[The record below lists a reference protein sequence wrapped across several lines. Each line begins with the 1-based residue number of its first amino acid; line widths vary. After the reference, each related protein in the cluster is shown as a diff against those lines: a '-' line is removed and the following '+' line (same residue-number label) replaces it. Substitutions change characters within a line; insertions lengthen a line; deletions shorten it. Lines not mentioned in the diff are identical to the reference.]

1 MKTIFLYV
9 ATLFNLTCLSAQ
21 HKAIFLIQDAESGE
35 NLIGA
40 AVLLAGTSAG
50 TTTDEDGMATLE
62 NIPGGSHAFEV
73 SYLGYEPATITLQ
86 FPADN
91 GRTVRI
97 PLHHEGEDL
106 DEVIVTTSRGSRT
119 IADTPTRIEA
129 IGLEEIDEK
138 SNMRPSNV
146 SMILHE
152 STGIQ
157 VQQTSATTANASIR
171 IQGLDGRYTQLLKD
185 GFANFG
191 NFAGGLSILD
201 LPPLDL
207 QQVEVIK
214 GPASTLYG
222 GGAIAGVINFI
233 SKQPSDKR
241 VISLQLNQSNVGASD
256 LGLFL
261 SGKSKKTGFT
271 FLGTVNRHAAYDVDE
286 DHFTEIPKTLSFS
299 VTPRVW
305 FYLNERS
312 TLSISN
318 MVVSQ
323 NRKGGDLDAIRD
335 EDDPSHTYFE
345 KNRSFRNLT
354 TVEFKSR
361 LSENRQLV
369 ARQSFSIFDRKI
381 DLPDYSFAG
390 IQYNAY
396 TDISMAHG
404 IGNHNLITG
413 LNVVYDRFD
422 EDRNLGNTPRD
433 ARLTTVGLYVQDTW
447 DVNEKLAFEN
457 GVRLDHAG
465 RYGLQLLPRISALYK
480 LNPHWSGRI
489 SAGMGYST
497 PTIFTEETESLAY
510 RGVLGTGDHLAP
522 ERSFGG
528 TIDAGYKTSVGD
540 LVITANQLFFYTR
553 INRPMVLTPYSAD
566 LQYYVNAALPVNTS
580 GFETNLK
587 FLLEPFKFFAG
598 YTFTRATAEYL
609 TGNRNL
615 PLVPESKLNLIA
627 LYEVHGDIKLGL
639 EGYYTSPQQL
649 SSGAISSDFWE
660 FGFFIEKVF
669 GKVALYF
676 NAENFTDVRQSRF
689 ANVNEGT
696 HTQPRF
702 GEIWTHTEGRVI
714 SGGIKLKL

>member
-1 MKTIFLYV
+1 M
-9 ATLFNLTCLSAQ
+9 FNLTLLSAQ
-21 HKAIFLIQDAESGE
+21 NKAIFLIQDAESGE

-40 AVLLAGTSAG
+40 SVLLAGTGSG
-50 TTTDEDGMATLE
+50 TTTNEDGIADLE
-62 NIPGGSHAFEV
+62 NIPDGKQVFEV
-73 SYLGYEPATITLQ
+73 SYLGYERTTVARQ

-91 GRTVRI
+91 GKTIRI
-97 PLHHEGEDL
+97 QLHHEGEDL

-157 VQQTSATTANASIR
+157 VQQTSATSANASIR

-241 VISLQLNQSNVGASD
+241 AINLQLNQSNVGASD

-271 FLGTVNRHAAYDVDE
+271 FLGTVNRHAAYDVDN
-286 DHFTEIPKTLSFS
+286 DHFTEVPQTLSFS
-299 VTPRVW
+299 VTPRLW
-305 FYLNERS
+305 FYFDDRN

-318 MVVSQ
+318 MIVSQ

-335 EDDPSHTYFE
+335 EADPSHPYFE
-345 KNRSFRNLT
+345 QNRSFRNLT
-354 TVEFKSR
+354 TVEFR
-361 LSENRQLV
+361 SELADNRQLV
-369 ARQSFSIFDRKI
+369 AKQSFSIFDRKI
-381 DLPDYSFAG
+381 DIPDYSFAG

-396 TDISMAHG
+396 TDISMTHPLGAHS
-404 IGNHNLITG
+404 LITG

-422 EDRNLGNTPRD
+422 EDRKLSDNPRD
-433 ARLTTVGLYVQDTW
+433 ARLATVGLYLQDAW

-457 GVRLDHAG
+457 GIRLDRAG
-465 RYGLQLLPRISALYK
+465 RYGWQFLPRISALYK
-480 LNPHWSGRI
+480 WDQKWSSRI

-497 PTIFTEETESLAY
+497 PTLFTEETESLAY
-510 RGVLGTGDHLAP
+510 RDVLRSGDHLDP
-522 ERSFGG
+522 EKSIGG
-528 TIDAGYKTSVGD
+528 TFDIGYKTAIGE
-540 LVITANQLFFYTR
+540 LVISANQLFFYTR
-553 INRPMVLTPYSAD
+553 ITRPMILTETAAGF
-566 LQYYVNAALPVNTS
+566 LQYVNADRPVNTS

-598 YTFTRATAEYL
+598 YTFTRATGEYL
-609 TGNRNL
+609 TGNRRL

-627 LYEVHGDIKLGL
+627 LYEVHGNIKLGL
-639 EGYYTSPQQL
+639 EGYYTSTQRL
-649 SSGAISSDFWE
+649 SNGVHSSDFWE

-676 NAENFTDVRQSRF
+676 NAENFTDVRQSRY